1 MKKLLLFFCLFFPIL
16 SIGQPSADTNSV
28 HKASKTLD
36 GVIVSWQLFYGPRNN
51 CAGSPCDPGGENV
64 HYVVVIDTKEGVFKV
79 RQLLRP
85 VRKGMFTANSGQG
98 EKATLHQFS
107 DGSIVVLEK

>member
-1 MKKLLLFFCLFFPIL
+1 MKKLLLFLCLFFPVL
-16 SIGQPSADTNSV
+16 SIGQASTDTNSV
-28 HKASKTLD
+28 LKASKSLD
-36 GVIVSWQLFYGPRNN
+36 GVIVRWQLFYGPRNN

-64 HYVVVIDTKEGVFKV
+64 HYVVVIDTKEGVFSV

-85 VRKGMFTANSGQG
+85 VRQGMFTANSGQG
-98 EKATLHQFS
+98 EKATLHQFP